1 MNASGTSQWKYRA
14 LQVLATFVAFAA
26 LNKLSFYFQ
35 IESGVSVFYPATAVD
50 VIACMHYG
58 IWGAIGIFLG
68 ALVTPWQPGELFWQ
82 TAVSGLLNV
91 AEGMIPY
98 LVFRF
103 WRGLHVDLRD
113 MRSFTVFLFFGT
125 VFNSA
130 VSALIGNLVIVPW
143 DGPGLLS
150 WRALFMWWVSDFSAA
165 LMLGVPLLAFAG
177 GVFERLKG
185 KREPGVQTTLATV
198 LKITIVIVLLGWTA
212 STVIQNALAESIER
226 ARSEQQVLLTRAS
239 ILISDAHRNLNESRL
254 GEHDHAVEPG
264 SLGHFGVHHDGF
276 VRELEKLAPSISPTM
291 VERIDTLA
299 GSGERWFAVGGTGLA
314 TESVG
319 AASDALFGARL
330 ELESAGARLWREYA
344 AKSSR
349 IRLVSFLMDQILLL
363 VLILASV
370 NLIQKVS
377 RPLARLHDA
386 VEQMESTV
394 PFDTDRIETAFVE
407 LDGLA
412 TAIHDT
418 SERLREREVQLRR
431 ETEKAL
437 AASKAKTEFLAKM
450 SHELRTPLN
459 SIIGFSDLMLEQY
472 EYVPDE
478 KRRRFLENIDRSGRH
493 LLRLIND
500 LLDIARVE
508 AGKMEFVFET
518 VDLQT
523 IIGRVVATT
532 APLFAKRRQSVSLE
546 MSSDELLTRGDAGRL
561 DQVVLNLLSNANKF
575 SPEGSRIV
583 VAGRRDGGHCVLEVR
598 DEGMGIAESDRARIF
613 EEFEQASPFGLNTE
627 GAGLGLALVRRLI
640 EAHGG
645 TVVVESEVG
654 KGSSFI
660 VRLPLVGRSTDD
672 VRGRENREDRP
683 ASR

>member
-1 MNASGTSQWKYRA
+1 
-14 LQVLATFVAFAA
+14 VAFAA
-26 LNKLSFYFQ
+26 LNKVSYFFQ

-50 VIACMHYG
+50 VVACMHYG
-58 IWGAIGIFLG
+58 IWGAIGVFLG

-98 LVFRF
+98 LVFRY

-113 MRSFTVFLFFGT
+113 RRSFAFFFVFGT
-125 VFNSA
+125 VVNSA
-130 VSALIGNLVIVPW
+130 ISAFVGNL
-143 DGPGLLS
+143 LLIPREGAELMS
-150 WRALFMWWVSDFSAA
+150 GRALFMWWVSDFSAA

-177 GVFERLKG
+177 GFFDKLKRQ
-185 KREPGVQTTLATV
+185 KEPRPQTTLATV
-198 LKITIVIVLLGWTA
+198 LQVTIVIVLLGWTA

-226 ARSEQQVLLTRAS
+226 ERAEQQVLLERAS
-239 ILISDAHRNLNESRL
+239 ILLSDAQKNVNEAHL
-254 GEHDHAVEPG
+254 GLHEHEVGGDSAQ
-264 SLGHFGVHHDGF
+264 HFHLHHERF
-276 VRELEKLAPSISPTM
+276 VRDLRELAPSISEAM
-291 VERIDTLA
+291 VAQVERLA
-299 GSGERWFAVGGTGLA
+299 RAGDSWFVPQ
-314 TESVG
+314 
-319 AASDALFGARL
+319 AADAAGQARQIHEAFFDARI
-330 ELESAGARLWREYA
+330 ELESAGGRLWDLYA
-344 AKSSR
+344 GRSSR

-370 NLIQKVS
+370 NLVQKVS
-377 RPLARLHDA
+377 KPLARLHEA
-386 VEQMESTV
+386 VEQMESSV
-394 PFDTDRIETAFVE
+394 PFDSDRIETAFVE

-418 SERLREREVQLRR
+418 SGRLREREEQLKR

-472 EYVPDE
+472 DHVPDE

-508 AGKMEFVFET
+508 AGKMEFVFEH
-518 VDLQT
+518 VDLQA
-523 IIGRVVATT
+523 IVGRVVSTT
-532 APLFAKRRQSVSLE
+532 APLFGKKNQSVSLE
-546 MSSDELLTRGDAGRL
+546 MSSDDLVTWGDAGRL
-561 DQVVLNLLSNANKF
+561 DQIVLNLLSNANKF

-583 VAGRRDGGHCVLEVR
+583 VAGRREEDHCVIEVR
-598 DEGMGIAESDRARIF
+598 DEGMGIAEEDWDRIF

-627 GAGLGLALVRRLI
+627 GAGLGLALVRRLV
-640 EAHGG
+640 EAHDG
-645 TVVVESEVG
+645 TIAVRSEVG
-654 KGSSFI
+654 KGSVFV
-660 VRLPLVGRSTDD
+660 VRLPYLDRADGR
-672 VRGRENREDRP
+672 VNERGREGRS